1 MRSVCEGIGMPAP
14 ASVDELLDLIRKSN
28 IVDIKRL
35 DTAVDQARASGAMP
49 TEPAAMGNLLVSK
62 AVLTKFQSEQFL
74 QGKWKRFTI
83 GNYKVLER
91 IGSGGMGNVFLCEH
105 KVMRRRVAIKVLAT
119 VVADDPAGLKRFQ
132 REARAAAALD
142 HPHIVR
148 AHDIGQEEKL
158 HYLVMDYV
166 DGTSLQDILKKFG
179 RMDIVR
185 AAHYIKQA
193 AAGLQHAH
201 EAGLVH
207 RDIKPANLIL
217 DRAGTV
223 KVLDMGIARFS
234 ESDEEVLT
242 RGPLGTADY
251 LAPEQARDSHN
262 VDPRADIYS
271 LGATFYTMLT
281 GRLPFADAKT
291 VAQKLIYLQS
301 KQPIPIRTL
310 RPEVPEG
317 IVAVVDKLMAKDPA
331 QRYQNLNDLIRD
343 LEPFTS
349 HAIAP
354 PPDREM
360 PELSPALLP
369 SAHGDSSGAV
379 DLNLKTPCPAPPTSR
394 SSGLL
399 VGAVVVVL
407 LAAVGVWV
415 WWTYLRPTQ

>member
-1 MRSVCEGIGMPAP
+1 
-14 ASVDELLDLIRKSN
+14 
-28 IVDIKRL
+28 
-35 DTAVDQARASGAMP
+35 
-49 TEPAAMGNLLVSK
+49 
-62 AVLTKFQSEQFL
+62 
-74 QGKWKRFTI
+74 
-83 GNYKVLER
+83 VLER
-91 IGSGGMGNVFLCEH
+91 LGSGGMGNVFLCEH

-132 REARAAAALD
+132 REARAAAGLD
-142 HPHIVR
+142 HPNIVR

-166 DGTSLQDILKKFG
+166 DGTCLQDVLKKFG

-193 AAGLQHAH
+193 ASGLQHAH
-201 EAGLVH
+201 GAGLIH

-217 DRAGTV
+217 DRTGVV

-262 VDPRADIYS
+262 VDLRADIYS

-291 VAQKLIYLQS
+291 VSQKLIFLQT
-301 KQPIPIRTL
+301 KQPMPVRTL
-310 RPEVPEG
+310 RPEIPEG
-317 IVAVVDKLMAKDPA
+317 IAAVVEKMMAKDPK
-331 QRYQNLNDLIRD
+331 QRYQTLNEVVRD

-354 PPDREM
+354 PPEREM
-360 PELSPALLP
+360 PELSPALL
-369 SAHGDSSGAV
+369 A
-379 DLNLKTPCPAPPTSR
+379 PAPITE
-394 SSGLL
+394 SSAGMDLKSPSVAKPPQRKNGLL
-399 VGAVVVVL
+399 VGAAFVVVL
-407 LAAVGVWV
+407 VVVGAWV
-415 WWTYLRPTQ
+415 WWTYLRPHQ